1 LDSNQ
6 KSSCDRETKL
16 QTDKKGVSGSHSEAI
31 SACAAER
38 AQLADT
44 YIQFL
49 RCCFSFMLFSCLEID
64 LLWSSKLSKHRL
76 TKLRTE
82 EEDLHN
88 QIAIVQKRMLEVD
101 AQIRD
106 VDRREEGIMEEF
118 SKQDRQFQRNMQKE
132 ADVQVF

>member
-1 LDSNQ
+1 MFFVSNV
-6 KSSCDRETKL
+6 
-16 QTDKKGVSGSHSEAI
+16 G
-31 SACAAER
+31 
-38 AQLADT
+38 
-44 YIQFL
+44 
-49 RCCFSFMLFSCLEID
+49 
-64 LLWSSKLSKHRL
+64 LLWSSKLSKRYRL

-82 EEDLHN
+82 EEDLLN

-106 VDRREEGIMEEF
+106 VDKREEGIMEEF